1 MLNVVEL
8 AEAIVQM
15 IELLRKFSLL
25 MILFVVGM
33 GSYLSISNST
43 DWREPL
49 WVQMYPING
58 DGGSHTAEYISRL
71 DKEDFLSI
79 ESFMKSEANRYGLEI
94 ERPVK
99 IVMGQEIDEIP
110 PAPPATANPFSI
122 AYWSLKLR
130 WWASDITSDQL
141 GPEPD
146 IRMFLVFFDPEVTQT
161 VAHSVGLQ
169 QGMIG
174 IVNVFSSRRQAA
186 TNNFV
191 IAHEMLHT
199 LGASDKYAPGNMPAY
214 PDGYADPERMPL
226 FPQLKAEIMGGRI
239 PISETQAIIPN
250 GLKEVSVGSQTAA
263 EIRWLR

>member
-1 MLNVVEL
+1 MF
-8 AEAIVQM
+8 
-15 IELLRKFSLL
+15 ELLRKFSLL

-33 GSYLSISNST
+33 GSYLSMQNST

-58 DGGSHTAEYISRL
+58 DGRSNTTQYISSL
-71 DKEDFLSI
+71 DKDDFASI
-79 ESFMKSEANRYGLEI
+79 ERFMKQEAERYEIDI

-99 IVMGQEIDEIP
+99 IVMGEEVGEIP
-110 PAPPATANPFSI
+110 PPPPQSANPFNI
-122 AYWSLKLR
+122 GYWSLKLR
-130 WWASDITSDQL
+130 WWAGSITEGQP

-174 IVNVFSSRRQAA
+174 VVNVFASRSQAA

-191 IAHEMLHT
+191 ITHEMLHT

-226 FPQLKAEIMGGRI
+226 FPQNKAEIMGGRI
-239 PISETQAIIPN
+239 PLSETEAVIPN
-250 GLKEVSVGSQTAA
+250 GLKEVSVGAATAL
-263 EIRWLR
+263 EIRWLE